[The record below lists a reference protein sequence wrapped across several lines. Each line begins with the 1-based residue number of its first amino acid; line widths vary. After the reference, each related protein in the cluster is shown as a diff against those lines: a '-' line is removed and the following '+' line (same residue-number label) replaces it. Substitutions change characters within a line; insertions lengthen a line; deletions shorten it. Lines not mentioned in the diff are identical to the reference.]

1 MDEDYKRFCMKC
13 GWNDEDYGCT
23 SPRNEAVFQCPMY
36 MYYHPEEVE
45 QFEKDMEEWA
55 KQREKEAEQISNT
68 PMEIQNEI
76 RDARMLELIKAQG
89 VMQNEHF

>member
-1 MDEDYKRFCMKC
+1 MDEDYKRFCLKC

-23 SPRNEAVFQCPMY
+23 SPRNEEVYQCPMY
-36 MYYHPEEVE
+36 MHYHPEEVE
-45 QFEKDMEEWA
+45 KFEKAMEEWA
-55 KQREKEAEQISNT
+55 KQREREAEKISNT

-89 VMQNEHF
+89 GDGK